1 MSVQCT
7 PPCAFSVGSL
17 IVSLLQFARNCRQI
31 AEQASG
37 LLVRAGG
44 EVHLRHRRMGRIETA
59 RADISWRK
67 RPDPLDGE
75 RLAVC
80 ILQQSVELACR
91 NIVGGNEAGGL
102 GVSGIGKLSDQQ
114 VMTKTPEVERSQSH
128 TPRHIQPGAVF
139 ETPQKLA
146 TRAEDIDIA

>member
-1 MSVQCT
+1 
-7 PPCAFSVGSL
+7 
-17 IVSLLQFARNCRQI
+17 
-31 AEQASG
+31 
-37 LLVRAGG
+37 
-44 EVHLRHRRMGRIETA
+44 MGRIETA

-102 GVSGIGKLSDQQ
+102 GVSGIGKWSDQQ
-114 VMTKTPEVERSQSH
+114 VMTKTREVERSQSH
-128 TPRHIQPGAVF
+128 TPRHIQPGAGF

-146 TRAEDIDIA
+146 TRAEDIDIAQAWTGGWQLLTGRIQHIGHDNVIANGRHVEWHVAVR